1 MQVPLKARGHL
12 IPGNWSLLPD
22 MTARDQICVPYRV
35 EGVPDYWAASPTP
48 FYLYLLWV
56 INIFLYLWRFVL
68 CLGYIFDP
76 SAVTKLLPA
85 LLASCS
91 VAAFARPLGP
101 LQKHVFLC
109 RGNCYA
115 RSGNRRRWS
124 QEGRPRHWV
133 TAAKVLLCFRSTA
146 SSVEP
151 PRVPSAPS
159 VSLGSLDLVFSS
171 TSMFP
176 RTGCRGQGASL
187 GACRKIPA

>member
-1 MQVPLKARGHL
+1 
-12 IPGNWSLLPD
+12 

-109 RGNCYA
+109 RGNCCA